1 MISYQCDELRKAAD
15 ELQGFEGNIH
25 NFTLSEFYSTSRH
38 TQQVLR
44 SAADTIWELRNKLA
58 GTVDQS
64 EEIERLKREN
74 AELKK
79 AMDFQALELGCMT
92 DNRDVLHVENKNLR
106 ELVAW
111 MYRLMDESCA
121 IQHPFAPEP
130 IRYDTLLDVHKRLRE
145 LGVSE

>member
-25 NFTLSEFYSTSRH
+25 NFTWSEFYSTSRH

-44 SAADTIWELRNKLA
+44 SAADTIWELRNKLT

-92 DNRDVLHVENKNLR
+92 DDRDVLYVENNKLR
-106 ELVAW
+106 ELYEELYEDQCDECDQW
-111 MYRLMDESCA
+111 KYRDRM
-121 IQHPFAPEP
+121 
-130 IRYDTLLDVHKRLRE
+130 RE
-145 LGVSE
+145 LRIEVE